1 MGFGYPQVE
10 TSQYKTHTSERFD
23 YEILGMVIKESGNR
37 IRLWFLMPGETMWE
51 IGHTIDHGSMP
62 ARDAAGIMRKFLMGD
77 IDVAEYR
84 KAFV

>member
-1 MGFGYPQVE
+1 
-10 TSQYKTHTSERFD
+10 
-23 YEILGMVIKESGNR
+23 
-37 IRLWFLMPGETMWE
+37 MPGETVWE